1 MALIALQDISLN
13 LYGRPLFDHCD
24 LHVEIGDRLCLV
36 GRNGAGKSSLLNIMA
51 GLKRPDA
58 GSVIYQQGT
67 VLGYMPQEVPLQ
79 WQGSIFGVVAEVM
92 GDAGKALAA
101 AQRMATGKGA
111 QLSAAERD
119 AAESLMSTGEG
130 WEKQGEIESVLNHLG
145 LNGEADFATLSGG
158 KKRRVALARALLTS
172 QDLLLD
178 EPTNHLDI
186 HTIEWLEE
194 FLLRRARTLVFISH
208 DRAFASR
215 LATKMAEV
223 DRGHIYAYAC
233 TAEQFAERRELRLNE
248 EEQQRYHFDKKL
260 AQEEAWIRQ
269 GIKARRTRN
278 MGRVRALQAMR
289 VERAARRKQQ
299 GNVRLQVE
307 QAERSGK
314 LVLEA
319 NNVSFCWEDGYQVF
333 HDFST
338 IIQRGDRVGLIGDN
352 GAGKTTLLRVLLGEL
367 QPTTGTVRQG
377 TRLEISYFDQLRDT
391 LKPDETVMYA
401 VAEGNDVVTI
411 GGQNKHVASYL
422 QDFLFESD
430 RLRVPVST
438 LSGGERNRLLLAKLF
453 TKPSNLLVMD
463 EPTNDLDVETL
474 ELLEE
479 MLDQYQG
486 TVLLVSHD
494 RAFLDNLVT
503 STLVLEG
510 DKLVHEYVGGYSDW
524 LRQRDAAQP
533 APKEDKAAAPRPL
546 APAAEAPKKRKLS
559 FKEQQQVKAWK
570 EELAAL
576 PAQIHTLE
584 AEQAALEAQLADSS
598 LFSRDP
604 DAFNHA
610 VARQPQVEEAQLALL
625 ERWEALEAHLAALE
639 EQA

>member
-51 GLKRPDA
+51 GLKRPDT

-79 WQGSIFGVVAEVM
+79 WQGSVFGVVAEVM
-92 GDAGKALAA
+92 GEAGKALAA
-101 AQRMATGKGA
+101 AHAMALGTA
-111 QLSAAERD
+111 ALSTAERG

-130 WEKQGEIESVLNHLG
+130 WEKQADIETVLNHLG
-145 LNGEADFATLSGG
+145 LDGDADFATLSGG

-208 DRAFASR
+208 DRAFARR
-215 LATKMAEV
+215 LANKMAEV

-233 TAEQFAERRELRLNE
+233 NADQFAERRELRLNE

-289 VERAARRKQQ
+289 VERAARRVQQ

-319 NNVSFCWEDGYQVF
+319 NAVSFYWEDGYEVF

-338 IIQRGDRVGLIGDN
+338 IIQRGDRIGLIGDN

-367 QPTTGTVRQG
+367 QPTKGTVRQG

-391 LKPDETVMYA
+391 LNPDETVMYA

-411 GGQNKHVASYL
+411 GGQNRHVASYL

-510 DKLVHEYVGGYSDW
+510 DKLVHEYVGGYTDW
-524 LRQRDAAQP
+524 LRQREEPQP
-533 APKEDKAAAPRPL
+533 EAREEKNAAPRPT
-546 APAAEAPKKRKLS
+546 PVQDISKKRKLS
-559 FKEQQQVKAWK
+559 FKEQQQRKAWE

-576 PAQIHTLE
+576 PAQLSALE
-584 AEQAALEAQLADSS
+584 AEQAVLEAQLADSS

-604 DAFNHA
+604 QAFNHA

-625 ERWEALEAHLAALE
+625 ERWEELEANLAALNE
-639 EQA
+639 